1 MGLITKAIEKV
12 ENQENPPVQPE
23 IPPKPKSKRKVI
35 ILLATLVFL
44 GISLGGGYFFFL
56 KPTPQVPPNVP
67 RRSISARQK
76 LSKAKLRVSQQ
87 NQDTAAIKTKEGK
100 EVAPE
105 KTLAQQ
111 KPKESQKVGTQ
122 KGEMSQLKT
131 EPSIETALSQA
142 DEGKEE
148 KQTPAPEI
156 KQPHEPVLSF
166 ASDKKKE
173 TPKEETSS
181 EGKKNV
187 LSQDIED
194 ILNITPS
201 SEKKKAP
208 AEEVL
213 LSPPAESKK
222 EAAEK
227 PDQEK
232 TMVPGDEKTPS
243 EESLLASL
251 PEAKKR
257 SVPKPSGII
266 DKSNSRAE
274 RFYNKGVS
282 YHQQGDFD
290 RAINSYKR
298 ALSFD
303 PGHKQTHMNLATA
316 YMQAGRLKEAER
328 EFIYLY
334 ALRPLN
340 PEMLFNFALLLYQ
353 TGDSASAETKLK
365 KLLEF
370 DSFHLEANLLLGSI
384 YEERGEVDKALE
396 LYMKA
401 YRINSTD
408 SRVLYKLGRAFD
420 ISKNKG
426 NAVKYYGLFLQ
437 APGENGEELKSSV
450 RDRLN
455 YLLSQKEEK

>member
-1 MGLITKAIEKV
+1 
-12 ENQENPPVQPE
+12 
-23 IPPKPKSKRKVI
+23 
-35 ILLATLVFL
+35 
-44 GISLGGGYFFFL
+44 
-56 KPTPQVPPNVP
+56 VP
-67 RRSISARQK
+67 RRSISAGQK
-76 LSKAKLRVSQQ
+76 IAKPTPQVSQQ
-87 NQDTAAIKTKEGK
+87 SQDTLAIKAKEGK

-105 KTLAQQ
+105 KTLKKPLAQQ
-111 KPKESQKVGTQ
+111 KPKEPERVGEQ
-122 KGEMSQLKT
+122 KGQKSKPETGS
-131 EPSIETALSQA
+131 SIETVLSQ
-142 DEGKEE
+142 
-148 KQTPAPEI
+148 TPEI
-156 KQPHEPVLSF
+156 KEEMQTPTSESKQPLESMPS
-166 ASDKKKE
+166 STSEKKKE
-173 TPKEETSS
+173 TQEEDISS
-181 EGKKNV
+181 EVKKNV
-187 LSQDIED
+187 LSQDTED
-194 ILNITPS
+194 ILNRTPS
-201 SEKKKAP
+201 SEKNKAP
-208 AEEVL
+208 AEKVP
-213 LSPPAESKK
+213 LSPTTESKK
-222 EAAEK
+222 ETAEK
-227 PDQEK
+227 SVPKK
-232 TMVPGDEKTPS
+232 TVVPGDEKTPS

-251 PEAKKR
+251 PESNKR
-257 SVPKPSGII
+257 SVPKPSGIT

-408 SRVLYKLGRAFD
+408 ARVLYKLGRALD
-420 ISKNKG
+420 MSKDG
-426 NAVKYYGLFLQ
+426 ENAIKYYRLFLQ
-437 APGENGEELKSSV
+437 APGENGEELKSSI